1 MPINIKSQKDILAT
15 KFSVDLP
22 ANLNDVDQLMRL
34 SKSTGTI
41 FAIYSQGGMIGI
53 NVEQNTKVPDKVSG
67 EVRNIVGVGT
77 RELDGK

>member
-1 MPINIKSQKDILAT
+1 MPISIKSQKDILAT
-15 KFSVDLP
+15 EFSVEIP
-22 ANLNDVDQLMRL
+22 ANLNEVDQLMRI

-41 FAIYSQGGMIGI
+41 VATYNQGGMLGI
-53 NVEQNTKVPDKVSG
+53 NVKQNTKIPDKVSG